1 MSMFDDITCKK
12 ELPLNEE
19 LKTLPIKWEE
29 VGFQTKDLENCLLH
43 YTISEDGR
51 LLDHIMEREYVYYTE
66 EEKKQK
72 GRNRW
77 DLYKDVKITNEYDK
91 EIHHHGI
98 INFYTN
104 VDYTDEEEYWV
115 EFNAYFIYGKLDR
128 IELFKCEKQ
137 KSRTIY
143 HKEWEEKRKIEEQ
156 KLWNRTKKVLRY
168 IGWGWFWNK
177 MSRYCYKL
185 SNLFSKIQMLIIR
198 HLM

>member
-51 LLDHIMEREYVYYTE
+51 LLEHVVEQEYVHYTE
-66 EEKKQK
+66 EEKKRK
-72 GRNRW
+72 DRKPW
-77 DLYKDVKITNEYDK
+77 DLYKDVTIKKKYDK
-91 EIHHHGI
+91 EVDHHGVV
-98 INFYTN
+98 NFYTN
-104 VDYTDEEEYWV
+104 VDYTDEEEFWV
-115 EFNAYFIYGKLDR
+115 EFNAYFVYGKLDK
-128 IELFKCEKQ
+128 IELFKCEKN
-137 KSRTIY
+137 KSQTVY

-156 KLWNRTKKVLRY
+156 KLWNRTKKILRY

-185 SNLFSKIQMLIIR
+185 SQVFSGIQTLIIR
-198 HLM
+198 NLL

>member
-1 MSMFDDITCKK
+1 MGMFDDITCKK

-19 LKTLPIKWEE
+19 LKALPIKWDE

-43 YTISEDGR
+43 YTISEDGQ
-51 LLDHIMEREYVYYTE
+51 LLEHIVEQEYVHYTE
-66 EEKKQK
+66 EEKKSK
-72 GRNRW
+72 DRNRW
-77 DLYKDVKITNEYDK
+77 DLYKDIIIKNEYDK

-128 IELFKCEKQ
+128 IELFKCDKQ
-137 KSRTIY
+137 KSGKVY
-143 HKEWEEKRKIEEQ
+143 HKEWEEKRKLEAK
-156 KLWNRTKKVLRY
+156 KLWHRTKKALYYV
-168 IGWGWFWNK
+168 GWGWFWNK
-177 MSRYCYKL
+177 VSRYCYKL
-185 SNLFSKIQMLIIR
+185 SSLFSKIQMLIIR

>member
-1 MSMFDDITCKK
+1 MFDDIKCKR
-12 ELPLNEE
+12 ELPLNDE
-19 LKTLPIKWEE
+19 LKSLPIKWED

-43 YTISEDGR
+43 YTISEDGK
-51 LLDHIMEREYVYYTE
+51 LLEHIEEREYVHYTE

-115 EFNAYFIYGKLDR
+115 EFNAFFIYGKLDR
-128 IELFKCEKQ
+128 IELFDYNKQ
-137 KSRTIY
+137 KSRTVY
-143 HKEWEEKRKIEEQ
+143 HKEWEEKRKLEE
-156 KLWNRTKKVLRY
+156 KKICNKIKKVLRY
-168 IGWGWFWNK
+168 LGWRWFWNK
-177 MSRYCYKL
+177 MSRYCYKA
-185 SNLFSKIQMLIIR
+185 SSMFSRLQMLIIR
-198 HLM
+198 YLL

>member
-1 MSMFDDITCKK
+1 MFDDITCKK

-51 LLDHIMEREYVYYTE
+51 LLEHVVEQEYVHYTE
-66 EEKKQK
+66 EEKKRK
-72 GRNRW
+72 DRKPW
-77 DLYKDVKITNEYDK
+77 DLYKDVTIKKKYDK
-91 EIHHHGI
+91 EVDHHGVV
-98 INFYTN
+98 NFYTN
-104 VDYTDEEEYWV
+104 VDYTDEEEFWV
-115 EFNAYFIYGKLDR
+115 EFNAYFVYGKLDK
-128 IELFKCEKQ
+128 IELFKCEKN
-137 KSRTIY
+137 KSQTVY

-156 KLWNRTKKVLRY
+156 KLWNRTKKILRY

-185 SNLFSKIQMLIIR
+185 SQVFSGIQTLIIR
-198 HLM
+198 NLL

>member
-1 MSMFDDITCKK
+1 MFDDIKCKR
-12 ELPLNEE
+12 ELPLNDE
-19 LKTLPIKWEE
+19 LKSLPIKWED

-43 YTISEDGR
+43 YTISEDGK
-51 LLDHIMEREYVYYTE
+51 LLEHIEEREYVHYTE

-77 DLYKDVKITNEYDK
+77 DFYKDVKITNEYDK

-115 EFNAYFIYGKLDR
+115 EFNAFFIYGKLDR

-137 KSRTIY
+137 KSRAVY
-143 HKEWEEKRKIEEQ
+143 HKEWDEKRKIED
-156 KLWNRTKKVLRY
+156 KMIWNRIKKVLHY
-168 IGWGWFWNK
+168 IGWRWFWNK
-177 MSRYCYKL
+177 MSRYCYNA
-185 SNLFSKIQMLIIR
+185 SRMFSSLQMLIIKY
-198 HLM
+198 LL